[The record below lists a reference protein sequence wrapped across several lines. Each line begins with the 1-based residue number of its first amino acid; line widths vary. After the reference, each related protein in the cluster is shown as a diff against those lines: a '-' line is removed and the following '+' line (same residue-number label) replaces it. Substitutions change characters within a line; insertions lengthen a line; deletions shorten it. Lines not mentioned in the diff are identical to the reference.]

1 MNKVLKRAIKN
12 LSRKSGY
19 EYNFLVDVYNEILE
33 DNGDVNWNYFA
44 DVTMEHDW

>member
-1 MNKVLKRAIKN
+1 MDKLLNYAIRD

-19 EYNFLVDVYNEILE
+19 DYDFLVDVYNEILN

-44 DVTMEHDW
+44 GVSMEHDW

>member
-12 LSRKSGY
+12 LSRESGY
-19 EYNFLVDVYNEILE
+19 DYDFLVDVYNEILE
-33 DNGDVNWNYFA
+33 DNGDVTWNYFA